1 MAKYRSSDEKLTTIA
16 PAQTRTE
23 HVASLATSCYHG
35 LKTFAQT
42 AGVIVCVVLFGNVV
56 FSSLEVEHENIARAE
71 YKKNMTSLRERYN
84 MSDEDFDYI
93 LDLSGTPVEFDP
105 DGEDRNWGASNSNSV
120 LFAFTIVSTIGYG
133 NFAPQTDGGKI
144 FLMVYAALGIPIVG
158 TCVGKLATQFL
169 GFVEW
174 WAVIHMDA
182 VQTAFKF
189 YDTDRNGLLDED
201 ELFQGLEDLHIHL
214 SREEVHELMTS
225 MATGDMLTLEEFK
238 ALAAKLDLPLG
249 KAARA
254 RLRLLI
260 SCLTALAWLFVG
272 SLVYVHTEGYVP
284 FGWEVFVARLLLE

>member
-1 MAKYRSSDEKLTTIA
+1 MRI
-16 PAQTRTE
+16 
-23 HVASLATSCYHG
+23 
-35 LKTFAQT
+35 
-42 AGVIVCVVLFGNVV
+42 
-56 FSSLEVEHENIARAE
+56 
-71 YKKNMTSLRERYN
+71 SLRDRYN
-84 MSDEDFDYI
+84 MSDEDFDDI
-93 LDLSGTPVEFDP
+93 LDLIGTPLEFDP

-120 LFAFTIVSTIGYG
+120 LFVFTIVSTIGYG
-133 NFAPQTDGGKI
+133 NFSPQTDGGKI

-189 YDTDRNGLLDED
+189 YDTNRNGLLDED
-201 ELFQGLEDLHIHL
+201 ELFLGLQDLKIHL

-225 MATGDMLTLEEFK
+225 MATGDRSMLTLEEFK
-238 ALAAKLDLPLG
+238 VLAAKLDLPLG

-284 FGWEVFVARLLLE
+284 FS